1 MKTLTIIAATIVTL
15 ALISYSIGIITEQR
29 KRVII
34 NRVLIFL
41 SIGVFL
47 DITSTIMMIVA
58 SENSMFTLHGLL
70 GYSSLALMI
79 TDAFFLWRYR
89 LKHGSGKKVSRALH
103 IYSRIAFTWWV
114 IAYITGSLLVALR

>member
-89 LKHGSGKKVSRALH
+89 LKHGSGKKVSGALH